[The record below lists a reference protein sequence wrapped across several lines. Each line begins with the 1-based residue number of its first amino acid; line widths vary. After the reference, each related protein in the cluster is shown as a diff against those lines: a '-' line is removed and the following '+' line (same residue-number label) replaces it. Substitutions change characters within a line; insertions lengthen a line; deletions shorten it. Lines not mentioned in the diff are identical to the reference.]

1 MKDYKGLRKVRLLRF
16 VSLRPNL
23 DNSNHNGRTKITD
36 FVKVS
41 TYRNWRVKEV
51 RRTKIRHAEALYEG
65 TITSTLSESL
75 GILSFLLEPIL
86 FNIHN
91 SKS

>member
-1 MKDYKGLRKVRLLRF
+1 MKHYKDLRKVTFLRF

-23 DNSNHNGRTKITD
+23 DNSNLNGRTKITD

-41 TYRNWRVKEV
+41 TYRNWRVTEV

-65 TITSTLSESL
+65 TIMFNVSESL
-75 GILSFLLEPIL
+75 KIF
-86 FNIHN
+86 
-91 SKS
+91 